1 MCEYCE
7 ERVPFQGMYNVEDRL
22 IVFRNRLEFSP
33 KQGANGFCSH
43 IRYCPMCGR
52 DLCNY
57 MPLEDRGFEKNEC
70 GENYDVFVRAFMMD
84 GRFRT
89 ESVLFDK
96 KNKNI
101 SINMDSISAEEW
113 RAINQYC
120 KINGWKY

>member
-1 MCEYCE
+1 MCKYCE
-7 ERVPFQGMYNVEDRL
+7 EKVNIQGTSGDDYLYIIKNHLNYHTPIE
-22 IVFRNRLEFSP
+22 
-33 KQGANGFCSH
+33 GAGFCLLVN
-43 IRYCPMCGR
+43 YCPMCGR

-101 SINMDSISAEEW
+101 SINMDNISSAEW